1 MKQAVQGYREKI
13 FLIIDNES
21 KSTLKSQI
29 FDSVIMFLIVLSI
42 LSIIVESF
50 HTTSIKYHHELYLL
64 ELSTIVVFTVEY
76 LLRIFTADLKYKSE
90 NLSYGQSVFRF
101 ITSSN
106 GIVDLIAVLP
116 FYVPFFVALDLRFIR
131 IVKITRLLRVLK
143 LGSLSSSIGTVS
155 SILIE
160 KKSELTLTLFVTFIL
175 LLVSSTI
182 MFNLEN
188 EYQPEQFPNIIA
200 TFWWAIAT
208 LTTVGYGDVYPVTGW
223 GRLVSGVIAV
233 LGIGLVALPT
243 GIISSAFI
251 EQFSEKES
259 ETSIQSHSDCQ
270 ALFGQAYAYCPYCG
284 EKLN

>member
-1 MKQAVQGYREKI
+1 MEKVIQGYREKI
-13 FLIIDNES
+13 FSIIENENQ
-21 KSTLKSQI
+21 STIKSQI
-29 FDSVIMFLIVLSI
+29 FDTVIMFLIILSI

-50 HTTSIKYHHELYLL
+50 KETSIEYQIELNIL
-64 ELSTIVVFTVEY
+64 ELVTIVVFTAEY
-76 LLRIFTADLKYKSE
+76 LLRIVTADLKYKNE
-90 NLSYGQSVFRF
+90 NLSYWQSVFRF
-101 ITSSN
+101 ITSRN
-106 GIVDLIAVLP
+106 GVVDLIAFLP
-116 FYVPFFVALDLRFIR
+116 FYAPFFVSLDLRFVR

-182 MFNLEN
+182 MFNLEH

-251 EQFSEKES
+251 EQFSEKNS
-259 ETSIQSHSDCQ
+259 KKTSQSHSDCHV
-270 ALFGQAYAYCPYCG
+270 LFGQAYSFCPYCG
-284 EKLN
+284 EKLS